1 MEVAMPTEL
10 IGEVGTEGAER
21 EWIAAECELAI
32 KHLKKVCG
40 EPPPKMKL
48 QWQEHEL
55 GNYPMIVLSW
65 EDAMRGAPSD
75 YIARCESALTAYE
88 YGEEPPRWSLPA
100 LDVED
105 EEEDSDPPDPDMPP
119 EPRPDASFSEVQQYL
134 SSLIEYAVGASSRAR
149 AKPRLVDSDEGCTDN
164 SQK

>member
-1 MEVAMPTEL
+1 MPTEL

-21 EWIAAECELAI
+21 EWIVAECQLAI

-40 EPPPKMKL
+40 EPPKEMHL
-48 QWQEHEL
+48 EIQWQEHEL
-55 GNYPMIVLSW
+55 DNYPMIVLTW
-65 EDAMRGAPSD
+65 EDAMRGAPSE

-105 EEEDSDPPDPDMPP
+105 EEEDSDPPDPGMPP

-134 SSLIEYAVGASSRAR
+134 SSLIEYAVRASNRAR
-149 AKPRLVDSDEGCTDN
+149 GKPRLVDSDEDRTDKP
-164 SQK
+164 QR

>member
-1 MEVAMPTEL
+1 
-10 IGEVGTEGAER
+10 
-21 EWIAAECELAI
+21 
-32 KHLKKVCG
+32 
-40 EPPPKMKL
+40 MKLEL

-65 EDAMRGAPSD
+65 EDAMRGAPSE
-75 YIARCESALTAYE
+75 YIERCEKALTAYE

-134 SSLIEYAVGASSRAR
+134 SSLIEYAVGASNRAR
-149 AKPRLVDSDEGCTDN
+149 GKQRLVDSDEDRTDKP
-164 SQK
+164 QR

>member
-1 MEVAMPTEL
+1 MPTEL

-21 EWIAAECELAI
+21 EWIVAECKLAI

-40 EPPPKMKL
+40 EPPKEMHL
-48 QWQEHEL
+48 EIQWQEHEL

-100 LDVED
+100 LDED
-105 EEEDSDPPDPDMPP
+105 QDEDEDSDPPDPDMPP
-119 EPRPDASFSEVQQYL
+119 DPRPGASFFEVQQYL
-134 SSLIEYAVGASSRAR
+134 SSLIEYTLGASGRAR
-149 AKPRLVDSDEGCTDN
+149 GEPRLVDSDEYRTD
-164 SQK
+164 KPKK